1 MGKVLITRSKLD
13 GLATTIAAKSGATLP
28 LTIAQMDAAV
38 DGIVVGSGT
47 DTSHDT
53 VDAAH
58 LLDGYTAHDS
68 TGTAITGTYTPPT
81 FTTQAKTAT
90 PTTSQQTVTPDS
102 EYDGLSSVTV
112 AAIPSE
118 YIIPSGTK
126 SITANGTGI
135 DVTSYA
141 SVDVAVPSGGASN
154 LVMGTFVAD
163 SGTGAAHTVSVPYTG
178 SGYPIAAMVFIAGGA
193 YESGTTWY
201 ASAQQYAVGQWT
213 FSKSVQGTAP
223 TWSASGAANQGVT
236 TWVFK
241 NSSTSS
247 TAYSRS
253 SAMSTNVLTLSSKT
267 ATGAGATCV
276 RFNGNGGKT
285 LSYYTASTSYG
296 LLAGETYKYV
306 IVYSS

>member
-1 MGKVLITRSKLD
+1 MSKVLITRSKLD

-28 LTIAQMDAAV
+28 LTIAQMDTAV
-38 DGIVVGSGT
+38 QNMSGGGV
-47 DTSHDT
+47 T
-53 VDAAH
+53 VEALSVTAN
-58 LLDGYTAHDS
+58 GTYTAP
-68 TGTAITGTYTPPT
+68 TGTAYSPVTVAVPTPTPSL
-81 FTTQAKTAT
+81 QSKSAT

-102 EYDGLSSVTV
+102 GYDGLSSVTV
-112 AAIPSE
+112 NAIPSE

-135 DVTSYA
+135 DVASYA
-141 SVDVAVPSGGASN
+141 SVDVAVPSSGASN

-163 SGTGAAHTVSVPYTG
+163 STTGAAHTVTVPYAGT
-178 SGYPIAAMVFIAGGA
+178 GYPIAAMVFIAGGA

-223 TWSASGAANQGVT
+223 TWTAQGVANQGVT
-236 TWVFK
+236 TWVYK
-241 NSSTSS
+241 NTSS
-247 TAYSRS
+247 SSYKCS
-253 SAMSTNVLTLSSKT
+253 SAMSTNVLTSSSKT

-285 LSYYTASTSYG
+285 FSYYTASTSYG
-296 LLAGETYKYV
+296 LLAGETYKY
-306 IVYSS
+306 IIIYSS

>member
-1 MGKVLITRSKLD
+1 MGNVLITRSKLD

-28 LTIAQMDAAV
+28 LTIAQMDTAV
-38 DGIVVGSGT
+38 QNMSGGVT
-47 DTSHDT
+47 VEALSVTSNGT
-53 VDAAH
+53 
-58 LLDGYTAHDS
+58 YTAP
-68 TGTAITGTYTPPT
+68 TGTAYSPVTVAVPTPAPSL
-81 FTTQAKTAT
+81 QSKSAT
-90 PTTSQQTVTPDS
+90 PTTSQQTVAPDS
-102 EYDGLSSVTV
+102 GYDGLSSVTV
-112 AAIPSE
+112 NAIPSE

-163 SGTGAAHTVSVPYTG
+163 SGTGAAHTVTVPYTG

-223 TWSASGAANQGVT
+223 TWTAQGVANQGVT
-236 TWVFK
+236 TWVYK
-241 NSSTSS
+241 NTSS
-247 TAYSRS
+247 SSYKCS
-253 SAMSTNVLTLSSKT
+253 SAMSTNVLTSSSKT

-285 LSYYTASTSYG
+285 FSYYTASTSYG
-296 LLAGETYKYV
+296 LLAGETYKY
-306 IVYSS
+306 IIIYSS